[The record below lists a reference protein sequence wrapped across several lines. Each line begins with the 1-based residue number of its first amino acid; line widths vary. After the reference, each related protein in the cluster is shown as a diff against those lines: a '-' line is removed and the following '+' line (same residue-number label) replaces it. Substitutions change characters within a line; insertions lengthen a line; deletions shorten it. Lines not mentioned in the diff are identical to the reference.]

1 MDRCPQGHEFTPENT
16 IPGKR
21 SSVTGKVRGRRCRIC
36 KNAQQL
42 ASYHRKHERHKATY
56 TSMPRA
62 KRQLAVGDL
71 AINHHLNARA
81 IAERLGVDPQ
91 LVRADLR
98 DMEIRS

>member
-1 MDRCPQGHEFTPENT
+1 MERCPRGHEFTPENT

-36 KNAQQL
+36 KNAQMATYQR
-42 ASYHRKHERHKATY
+42 RKHATY
-56 TSMPRA
+56 VSMPRA

-71 AINHHLNARA
+71 AVNYRLDAQQ

-98 DMEIRS
+98 DMEIRL